1 MQLKA
6 KNNARTNMVTKLAI
20 ACMMMFLCFA
30 CKQNKTEVQVI
41 SKDKDTRTTKE
52 ELDFIKAKALSLNK
66 NSSGNWEA
74 TFEDGIILIY
84 VPEGSFIMGNNKI
97 AQALPEHKVHL
108 SHYWFSKNPI
118 TIGQFRTF
126 VNETNY
132 ITEVLKEGHSGP
144 WVYDFNEQGFI
155 PKYGYYWDN
164 AFNDVIAKFPEIT
177 KTDHHPVGSVTWNDA
192 IAFTDWLSQK
202 TGLQIS
208 LPTEA
213 EWEYAARGNDERIY
227 PWGNEDP
234 DGTKAN
240 YADETFDKYFPGTEQ
255 ALVHHGI
262 NDGFAITSP
271 VGSFPNGKSP
281 IGAMDMA
288 GNLTEWVYDSQYN
301 LTEAEAIE
309 VTNPIYTKKNGEN
322 MEKGGLWCGSAGR
335 VGQTPDEI
343 EFGHNI
349 RTDTRPADES
359 DSADDHMGFRI
370 AISYTPRN

>member
-1 MQLKA
+1 MKKIRLFSILIFLLTAFTLFVCKG
-6 KNNARTNMVTKLAI
+6 NNSNLVSDEQTQI
-20 ACMMMFLCFA
+20 
-30 CKQNKTEVQVI
+30 
-41 SKDKDTRTTKE
+41 TRTQEE
-52 ELDFIKAKALSLNK
+52 ELEFVKSKALSFEK
-66 NSSGNWEA
+66 NTLGHWEA
-74 TFEDGIILIY
+74 IFEHGIIMIY
-84 VPEGSFIMGNNKI
+84 VPEGSFVMGNNKI
-97 AQALPEHKVHL
+97 KQALPEHKVNL
-108 SHYWFSKNPI
+108 SQYWFSKNPI
-118 TIGQFRTF
+118 TIGQFRAF
-126 VNETNY
+126 VGETNY
-132 ITEVLKEGHSGP
+132 QTEVLKEGHSGP
-144 WVYDFNEQGFI
+144 WVYDFKERGFI

-164 AFNDVIAKFPEIT
+164 AFKDVIAKFPEIT
-177 KTDHHPVGSVTWNDA
+177 INDQHPVGSITWNDA
-192 IAFTDWLSQK
+192 IAFTNWLSKK
-202 TGLQIS
+202 TGLEVS

-213 EWEYAARGNDERIY
+213 EWEYAARGNDGRIY
-227 PWGNEDP
+227 PWGNEEP
-234 DGTKAN
+234 DGTRAN
-240 YADETFDKYFPGTEQ
+240 YADEIFDKYFSGTEQ

-301 LTEAEAIE
+301 LTAAEAIE

-370 AISYTPRN
+370 AISYTSRN

>member
-1 MQLKA
+1 MKKIA
-6 KNNARTNMVTKLAI
+6 VTLLTLIFLLA
-20 ACMMMFLCFA
+20 A
-30 CKQNKTEVQVI
+30 CKNTSSVDRS
-41 SKDKDTRTTKE
+41 SKNQSTRTQSE
-52 ELDFIKAKALSLNK
+52 ELEFVKNKALSFKK
-66 NSSGNWEA
+66 NMSGYWEA
-74 TFEDGIILIY
+74 TFQHGIVMIY
-84 VPEGSFIMGNNKI
+84 VPKGSFTMGNNKI
-97 AQALPEHKVHL
+97 ELALPEHKVNL
-108 SHYWFSKNPI
+108 SHYWFSKTPI
-118 TIGQFRTF
+118 TIGQFRAF

-132 ITEVLKEGHSGP
+132 ETEVLKKGHSGP
-144 WVYDFNEQGFI
+144 WIYDFKDHGFL

-164 AFNDVIAKFPEIT
+164 AFKDVIAKFPEIT
-177 KTDHHPVGSVTWNDA
+177 VNDQHPVGSVTWNDA
-192 IAFTDWLSQK
+192 IAFTNWLSKK

-213 EWEYAARGNDERIY
+213 EWEYAARGNDGRIY
-227 PWGNEDP
+227 PWGNEEP
-234 DGTKAN
+234 DETRAN
-240 YADETFDKYFPGTEQ
+240 YADETFNKYFPGTEQ

-271 VGSFPNGKSP
+271 VGSFPKGRSP

-301 LTEAEAIE
+301 LTRDQAIE
-309 VTNPIYTKKNGEN
+309 ATNPIYTKKNGEN

-343 EFGHNI
+343 EMGHNI
-349 RTDTRPADES
+349 RTDTRPADET